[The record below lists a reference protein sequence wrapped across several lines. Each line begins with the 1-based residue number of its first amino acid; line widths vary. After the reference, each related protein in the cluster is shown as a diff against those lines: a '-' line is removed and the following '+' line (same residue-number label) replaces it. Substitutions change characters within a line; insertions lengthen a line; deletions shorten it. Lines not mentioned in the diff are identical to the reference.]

1 MALNFN
7 LATAV
12 LIAAAVVLPACGQ
25 AAVDDNATHFQVR
38 STVADLGADSFIW
51 TPETFSGL
59 YYDLDKNIGAER
71 IKFKLTNVDADK
83 QTALLSG
90 KEGSRG
96 IVYQSYAQ
104 TKNLKFR
111 LWGASKV
118 IAFLGDLYFAA
129 YDANITSSMAG
140 FGENA
145 PYLYSKSKNSNLL
158 AKQQLSKVLMDSD
171 AEVVLSNGTPLKLA
185 EGYELWLRSVDSDEI
200 NVAVE
205 LMKDGRAVDSN
216 VVQPFKENAM
226 TSDKTYCY
234 QTNLEN
240 GGSIVTIAVHFK
252 DAFHA
257 HDKDKATVDGVFQI
271 SDEPISVNV
280 EKKFGAL
287 SVVAVD
293 PEKMV
298 IVMEN
303 ENNPITINKG
313 MDLQLADE
321 IYLKAADQSD
331 VSAESPLRYYLYR
344 NYSEPGSYEIRGQ
357 VSNLYIPTT
366 TWDAKNF
373 AGFYYDLDN
382 NLGQEQITFALTATD
397 PTGSYATLSDVG
409 YDSRGITYATAA
421 QNRNFKFR
429 PWGSYQIMGFL
440 GDPYLAAYN
449 NSITP
454 EMEAEG
460 VWVPFLADKS
470 KDDNLMGSEQLS
482 KILLDDDSHIE
493 LAVGSSLKLK
503 EGYELA
509 IDSVDV
515 EGRSVFLVLKKNG
528 QEVDSKIVHPSID
541 NAWISDKTYC
551 YRRDLGDTKMIVVIG
566 VHFEK
571 VVRRQN
577 ADYAVVDG
585 VFQISDMPT
594 SIKADKRYGMLS
606 IRSVDPTSFIVT
618 MDNKDN
624 QLALTRNKNVQLFGD
639 IYIRTAD
646 QAATADDP
654 LRYYIYTPA
663 IIESGQANLEPSIIS
678 EAEKTTST

>member
-1 MALNFN
+1 M
-7 LATAV
+7 TPT
-12 LIAAAVVLPACGQ
+12 ISWAAALLLVAAMAIPACGQ
-25 AAVDDNATHFQVR
+25 VAVDDNASYCQVR
-38 STVADLGADSFIW
+38 STVADLGSESFTW
-51 TPETFSGL
+51 TPEIFGGF

-71 IKFKLTNVDADK
+71 IAFKLTNVDADK
-83 QTALLSG
+83 QTALLSA

-96 IVYQSYAQ
+96 IVYQSRAQ

-129 YDANITSSMAG
+129 YDANITSNMAG

-158 AKQQLSKVLMDSD
+158 AKQQLSKILMDSD
-171 AEVVLSNGTPLKLA
+171 AEVVLDNDTPLKLA

-205 LMKDGRAVDSN
+205 LMKDGIAVDSN

-234 QTNLEN
+234 QKNLEN

-293 PEKMV
+293 PEKMT

-303 ENNPITINKG
+303 EDNPLTINKG
-313 MDLQLADE
+313 MDLQLADA
-321 IYLKAADQSD
+321 IYLKVADQSD
-331 VSAESPLRYYLYR
+331 ISAESPLRYYLCR
-344 NYSEPGSYEIRGQ
+344 NYGDPGSYEIRGQ
-357 VSNLYIPTT
+357 VSNLDIPST
-366 TWDAKNF
+366 TWDAKSF
-373 AGFYYDLDN
+373 AGFYYDPDN
-382 NLGQEQITFALTATD
+382 NIGMEQITFSLMDMDAMK
-397 PTGSYATLSDVG
+397 SFATLSDQEG
-409 YDSRGITYATAA
+409 DRGIIYETIA
-421 QNRNFKFR
+421 QNRNFKFA
-429 PWGSYQIMGFL
+429 PWGSYQIIGFL
-440 GDPYLAAYN
+440 GGPYLAAYN
-449 NSITP
+449 NSRTP
-454 EMEAEG
+454 KMEAEG
-460 VWVPFLADKS
+460 VWAPFLADKS
-470 KDDNLMGSEQLS
+470 KDDNLMANEQLS
-482 KILLDDDSHIE
+482 KILLDDDSRRE

-503 EGYELA
+503 DGYELA

-528 QEVDSKIVHPSID
+528 QEVDSKIVHPAKDYATI
-541 NAWISDKTYC
+541 ADKTYC
-551 YRRDLGDTKMIVVIG
+551 YRRDLGDTKMIVLIA

-571 VVRRQN
+571 IIRKQS

-585 VFQISDMPT
+585 VFQISDRPT

-606 IRSVDPTSFIVT
+606 IRSVDPTSFTVT

-624 QLALTRNKNVQLFGD
+624 QLALAKNKNVQLFGD
-639 IYIRTAD
+639 IFIRTAD

-663 IIESGQANLEPSIIS
+663 VIKSGQVNLEPSIIS
-678 EAEKTTST
+678 EAEKTSST